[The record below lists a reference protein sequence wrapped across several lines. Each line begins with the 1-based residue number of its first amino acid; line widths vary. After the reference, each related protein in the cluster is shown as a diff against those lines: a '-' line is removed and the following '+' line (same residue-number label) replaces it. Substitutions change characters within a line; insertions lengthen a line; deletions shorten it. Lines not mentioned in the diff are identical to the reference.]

1 MTFFLNRNTY
11 AGRDTM
17 NQLGKIAPNI
27 IKNASSEIKNIAE
40 LKINQ
45 AISKEERNLKG

>member
-1 MTFFLNRNTY
+1 MNFFLNRNTY
-11 AGRDTM
+11 GGRDTL

-40 LKINQ
+40 QRINL
-45 AISKEERNLKG
+45 AIVVRPNQPL